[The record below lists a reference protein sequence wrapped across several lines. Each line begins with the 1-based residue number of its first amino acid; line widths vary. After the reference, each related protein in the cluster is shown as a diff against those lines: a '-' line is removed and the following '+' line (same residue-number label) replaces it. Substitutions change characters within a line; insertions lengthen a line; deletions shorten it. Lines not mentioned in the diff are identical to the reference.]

1 MKLIDV
7 LHRHVRRG
15 QRQHLLRFYSPYK
28 PLRPRSQQR
37 SLASVNDLQVENPAH
52 RLEPEQE
59 GAEHDVDVADGV
71 ATEEGVAAGALGE
84 GHFHVLDGG
93 ERLLRLLRPL
103 LLRLGLHHAVP
114 RWEQLRARRRPFDQY
129 LYHYKE
135 GRNRNVNARACMFV
149 PCRRRR
155 QPRSEQWRA
164 RRGRLGGSAG
174 RRTARRRTA

>member
-7 LHRHVRRG
+7 LYRHVRRG
-15 QRQHLLRFYSPYK
+15 QRHHLLRFYSPYK

-71 ATEEGVAAGALGE
+71 ATEEGVAAGALAK

-114 RWEQLRARRRPFDQY
+114 RWKQLRARRRPFDRYQTIR
-129 LYHYKE
+129 H
-135 GRNRNVNARACMFV
+135 VNARACKFII